1 MLWSFAGGRT
11 TTTLGGGNEPSRDM
25 CPDVLLD
32 EALLVEASPRTGE
45 VARLDALLEGSH
57 EVQASPGTGVSP
69 GTRVSPGTGVRAPL
83 LDETREVEA

>member
-11 TTTLGGGNEPSRDM
+11 TTALGGGSEPLRDT

-32 EALLVEASPRTGE
+32 EALLVEASPRTRE

-57 EVQASPGTGVSP
+57 EVQASPSTG
-69 GTRVSPGTGVRAPL
+69 VSPGTGVRAPL